1 MARKRITQLFPWL
14 LPLRKRQRRLF
25 FYAAMRWDGRR
36 YAACQQGQPLSHF
49 LCEEHSAL
57 YNPGTGFDMVYQRN
71 KVFNLGLAV
80 ATLQGL
86 LIRPGETFSF
96 WRMVGRCT
104 ARKGY
109 RPGMTIRNGATGQ
122 GVGGGMCQ
130 FTNLIHWMAL
140 HSPLTVVEHHH
151 HDQMDLFPDFGR
163 QVPFGVGTS
172 IAYNY
177 LDYRLRNDTDQL
189 FQLRV
194 WVDGEYLCGEL
205 RAQRML
211 EHTYHIRAEDEYFVR
226 CGEQLYRCNTILRRT
241 VERDTGRYQDQVL
254 MRNRALVL
262 YDASYVDPA
271 MIREEEKTN

>member
-36 YAACQQGQPLSHF
+36 YAACQQGQPLPHF

-211 EHTYHIRAEDEYFVR
+211 EHTYHIRAADEYFVR

-254 MRNRALVL
+254 VRNRALVL